1 MCTIQ
6 DPWRRLGPVKS
17 LVVAGSALSLL
28 ILPTSPAGA
37 DDVVPIDSPAPLAAP
52 LNVVAEQS
60 GSSLTVSWDP
70 VVGATSYQV
79 RADPTGLTCTST
91 TTSCVFE
98 ALPVRTTYT
107 FTVTATDGTII
118 SVPSVPSAPV
128 RLRALLAEPIFDS
141 GKVLVGRSV
150 RGRKIWAIRQGNPLA
165 VDVLLSVG
173 QMHGSE
179 PAGLRVTDR
188 LRKKEVPEDTDYQLW
203 TIRSMNP
210 DGAARGNRYNARG
223 VDLNRNF
230 PGTWSSSQYRSGRG
244 PGSEPET
251 RAMMRFLKRLKP
263 TGVLSF
269 HQPWDTVLSVCDQ
282 RSAYW
287 VRRTAQLIGL
297 PQPGRPSDCGRW
309 LPGTMNRWT
318 ARNTASWFVTVEL
331 APSYRLGSQVR
342 KSASAVV
349 KLAEEMAAD
358 SGPALGMSTN

>member
-1 MCTIQ
+1 
-6 DPWRRLGPVKS
+6 VKY
-17 LVVAGSALSLL
+17 LAVAGSALSLL
-28 ILPTSPAGA
+28 LLPVAPTVA
-37 DDVVPIDSPAPLAAP
+37 DDAIPVETPGSLAAP

-60 GSSLTVSWDP
+60 GSSLQVSWDAVP
-70 VVGATSYQV
+70 GATSYQV
-79 RADPTGLTCTST
+79 LADPTGLTCTT
-91 TTSCVFE
+91 PTTSCVFDT
-98 ALPVRTTYT
+98 LPVRTTYT
-107 FTVTATDGTII
+107 FTVTASDATTV
-118 SVPSVPSAPV
+118 SVASVPSAPV
-128 RLRALLAEPIFDS
+128 RLRALLSEPIFASD
-141 GKVLVGRSV
+141 KVLVGRSV
-150 RGRKIWAIRQGNPLA
+150 RGRKIWAVRQGNPLA

-188 LRKKEVPEDTDYQLW
+188 LRAKTVPADADYQLW

-230 PGTWSSSQYRSGRG
+230 PGTWSSGQYRSGRG

-297 PQPGRPSDCGRW
+297 RQPGRPSDCGRW

-318 ARNTASWFVTVEL
+318 ARNTQSWFVTVEL
-331 APSYRLGSQVR
+331 APSHRLGAQVR

-349 KLAEEMAAD
+349 RLAEEMAAD
-358 SGPALGMSTN
+358 SGPALGMASG

>member
-1 MCTIQ
+1 M
-6 DPWRRLGPVKS
+6 KS
-17 LVVAGSALSLL
+17 LAVAGSALSLL
-28 ILPTSPAGA
+28 ILPAAPAGA
-37 DDVVPIDSPAPLAAP
+37 EDVVPIESPVPLPAP

-60 GSSLTVSWDP
+60 GSSLQVSWDA
-70 VVGATSYQV
+70 VAGATSYQV
-79 RADPTGLTCTST
+79 LADPTGLTCTT
-91 TTSCVFE
+91 TTTTCVFDT
-98 ALPVRTTYT
+98 LPVRTTYT
-107 FTVTATDGTII
+107 FTVTASDATNT
-118 SVPSVPSAPV
+118 SVASVPSAPV

-150 RGRKIWAIRQGNPLA
+150 RGRKIWAVRQGNPLA

-179 PAGLRVTDR
+179 PAGLRVTDQ
-188 LRKKEVPEDTDYQLW
+188 LRRREVPADADYQLW

-230 PGTWSSSQYRSGRG
+230 PGTWSAGQYRSGRG

-251 RAMMRFLKRLKP
+251 RAMMRFIKRLKP

-297 PQPGRPSDCGRW
+297 RQPGRPSSCGRW

-318 ARNTASWFVTVEL
+318 ARNTSSWFVTVEL

-342 KSASAVV
+342 KSAAAVV
-349 KLAEEMAAD
+349 SLAEEMAAD
-358 SGPALGMSTN
+358 SGPALGMATG